1 MKDKQYKQ
9 HAEWLLSSQ
18 EFNLQLE
25 AQDKFLNE
33 LADKYALK
41 RELMHIGGRS
51 NGSQSSLYLFYD
63 KSPIGVI
70 TKEAREDS
78 GRYFM
83 DTTFTPNANANIIC
97 AEVDAAKEMEESSPK
112 HSGNRFVI

>member
-1 MKDKQYKQ
+1 MMKDKQYKQ

-70 TKEAREDS
+70 TKEAREA
-78 GRYFM
+78 
-83 DTTFTPNANANIIC
+83 TTVQSPF
-97 AEVDAAKEMEESSPK
+97 EYVSRRREMMYED
-112 HSGNRFVI
+112 RFHKFEFGCR